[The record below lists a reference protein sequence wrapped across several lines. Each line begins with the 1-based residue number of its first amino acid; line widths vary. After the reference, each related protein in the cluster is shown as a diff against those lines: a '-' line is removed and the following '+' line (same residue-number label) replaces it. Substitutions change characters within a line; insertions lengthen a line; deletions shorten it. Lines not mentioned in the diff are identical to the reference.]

1 MNFYIHI
8 GYPKAAS
15 TFLQEIILPKLKNCN
30 VLDKDKYE
38 VRNQIFYRLI
48 TLDEVEYNKNKK
60 NLINT
65 LYQEVKKIN
74 KTDKIYVSWPG
85 FINPIKFHT
94 KASASGNNINRTI
107 FRINEIFSNIGKVNF
122 ILIIRNYSDLIES
135 FFHQVNHSLKF
146 DFKDKHLIQ
155 ALKKENEKYKFLLD
169 FFCFSRIINLF
180 FNNKINNSVILYED
194 LIYDTLKFQKALADA
209 FDNEEINTLNFENLA
224 KNRKNSRLEKKKI
237 TYKMKEI
244 YEVFFLKE
252 NSRKYG
258 NSIKST
264 YKTRLK
270 RLIRI
275 LNIKNINKENYNH
288 LVNNYFMQDY
298 DELPENIKQQCKKYN
313 YINSK

>member
-15 TFLQEIILPKLKNCN
+15 TFLQKTILPKLKNCN
-30 VLDKDKYE
+30 VLDKDKSE

-48 TLDEVEYNKNKK
+48 TLDEAEYNKNKK

-94 KASASGNNINRTI
+94 KTNPWGNNINRTI
-107 FRINEIFSNIGKVNF
+107 LRINEIFSNIGKVNF

-135 FFHQVNHSLKF
+135 FFNQINHLLKF
-146 DFKDKHLIQ
+146 DFKDEHLIQ

-169 FFCFSRIINLF
+169 FFYFSRIINLF
-180 FNNKINNSVILYED
+180 SNNKINNSVILYED

-209 FDNEEINTLNFENLA
+209 FDNEEINTLDFDNLA
-224 KNRKNSRLEKKKI
+224 KNRKNSRLEKNNI
-237 TYKMKEI
+237 TYKMKKI
-244 YEVFFLKE
+244 YEIFFTK
-252 NSRKYG
+252 KFKIYG
-258 NSIKST
+258 NSKISA

-270 RLIRI
+270 GLIKI
-275 LNIKNINKENYNH
+275 LSIKNINKENYNH
-288 LVNNYFMQDY
+288 LVSNYFMQDY

-313 YINSK
+313 YIDSK